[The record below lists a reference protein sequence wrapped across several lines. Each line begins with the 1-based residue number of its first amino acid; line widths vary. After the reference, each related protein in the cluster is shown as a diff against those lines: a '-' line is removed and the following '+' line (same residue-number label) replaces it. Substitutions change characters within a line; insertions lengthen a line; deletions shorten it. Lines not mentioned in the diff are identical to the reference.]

1 MAVSSAGHS
10 VVLNL
15 GLAERGAVIADDD
28 ELRLAGS
35 QGLQGR
41 LIAQG
46 VLARLHHQR
55 KARVDGLG
63 RCLNFLGHFD
73 YLIVLL
79 SCTRERKQAA
89 ADKYRYTW
97 RHRQRMV
104 AYITVEF
111 PRDRKSTKQ
120 IPKSPLFA
128 LNRSSMLYETKKIRL
143 HQLHEPGPWRCL
155 PLACTHP
162 KLRTTKKF
170 QAREIGK
177 KGLFFF
183 PLTSFF

>member
-1 MAVSSAGHS
+1 MCVCVCVCVYYSWHKGTRERLTSSVVVNVSLGKHS

-89 ADKYRYTW
+89 ADKSRYTW

-104 AYITVEF
+104 AYIH
-111 PRDRKSTKQ
+111 RKVSTRQ
-120 IPKSPLFA
+120 
-128 LNRSSMLYETKKIRL
+128 KIN
-143 HQLHEPGPWRCL
+143 
-155 PLACTHP
+155 
-162 KLRTTKKF
+162 
-170 QAREIGK
+170 
-177 KGLFFF
+177 
-183 PLTSFF
+183 

>member
-1 MAVSSAGHS
+1 MCVCVCVCVYYSWQKGTRERLTSSVVVNVSLGKHS

-63 RCLNFLGHFD
+63 RCFNFLGHFD

-104 AYITVEF
+104 AYIHRTV
-111 PRDRKSTKQ
+111 STRQ
-120 IPKSPLFA
+120 
-128 LNRSSMLYETKKIRL
+128 KIN
-143 HQLHEPGPWRCL
+143 
-155 PLACTHP
+155 
-162 KLRTTKKF
+162 
-170 QAREIGK
+170 
-177 KGLFFF
+177 
-183 PLTSFF
+183 